1 MEMYKQLPINIREVS
16 MVGPLQFYSTQVL
29 LFMGRGVLLHFDPG
43 GALRV
48 SGEVGEMCRHCRV
61 SSRISSRSFSV
72 ENRKM
77 SSMF

>member
-1 MEMYKQLPINIREVS
+1 MEMNKQLSINIREVS
-16 MVGPLQFYSTQVL
+16 NGRPTSILQYTSIIIQ
-29 LFMGRGVLLHFDPG
+29 GRGVLLHFDPG

-48 SGEVGEMCRHCRV
+48 SGEVGEMCRHRRV

>member
-1 MEMYKQLPINIREVS
+1 M
-16 MVGPLQFYSTQVL
+16 
-29 LFMGRGVLLHFDPG
+29 LLHFDPG

-48 SGEVGEMCRHCRV
+48 SGEVGEMCRHRRV

-72 ENRKM
+72 DNRKM

>member
-1 MEMYKQLPINIREVS
+1 MYKQLPINIREVPNGRPTS
-16 MVGPLQFYSTQVL
+16 ILQYIHKYYYS
-29 LFMGRGVLLHFDPG
+29 GGVLLHFDPG

-48 SGEVGEMCRHCRV
+48 SGEVGEMCRHRRV

-72 ENRKM
+72 EM